1 MAVTYYVALP
11 FIRTDDGTAPG
22 VFQQIS
28 LAARATLWR
37 GPSAMSAN
45 AWTPTAYTPVTPG
58 ERRRLLSFARIQISY
73 RE

>member
-1 MAVTYYVALP
+1 MDSLLRHAIDIFAGFT
-11 FIRTDDGTAPG
+11 
-22 VFQQIS
+22 QIS
-28 LAARATLWR
+28 RYGSRRALLYGGAT
-37 GPSAMSAN
+37 SAMSAN